1 MENKDVLK
9 LIYIISE
16 IFYKNGKY
24 GLERISLICRMI
36 KQVYDCKNFGTFDIS
51 QDVQRLEDFEIKA
64 LLEDVYE
71 DLFKIFN
78 RVQIRNLLESII
90 VLIRKF
96 SSKDIAQA
104 IQQLVDNDS
113 KSSNLIPTDDFS
125 IKIMQAF
132 AKEMNSGY
140 YIDPCVGSGRLLSG
154 LDAKSLIGYDI
165 NKYCKDIAE
174 TYLCLLENTEE
185 ENRFSLKLSAENFL
199 YLDLKSDNNLIE
211 KIFIFDPPLN
221 DQLEL
226 YGEMYQ
232 NLSANNIYSA
242 NNNIPSEY
250 AFLSKILFSVPDK
263 ENTSF
268 ICVFA
273 NNFLS
278 AQDKFKMTFR
288 RYLMNNSLIA
298 VIQSNFSENNKIQKL
313 ILVGKNRLDN
323 PHNSLR
329 YFITPKDKNISED
342 DISRIVQ
349 KCLNNETFD
358 EKEFYNIAKIKAYT
372 LQEIREND
380 YQISM
385 PQYFEDEVNPNEIKS
400 LSEIVDDLKTS
411 NQNLINTSHDLE
423 NLLNNLQTGEK
434 NLKKPFILQP
444 SKYTMKGK
452 KWYEIEKSEEA
463 TALKQ
468 IIETAQIINE
478 DSNLLEICFETNENS
493 IKQVLEWI
501 KILNKYNRIDT
512 KPDKLYINI
521 SKKCN
526 KNKERLYSIIKRY
539 YEKKTE
545 FLSKEQFNIYKIL
558 VDYYL
563 KYKFN
568 DKKHALNLDEYFES
582 DIYSALYTLKT
593 LGILQQISTSN
604 KNINI
609 KNIDLLSEIY
619 LPFKGI
625 VYYHNLEKGEESWNK

>member
-1 MENKDVLK
+1 MKNKDVLK

-78 RVQIRNLLESII
+78 RVQIRDLLESII

-154 LDAKSLIGYDI
+154 LNAKSLIGYDI
-165 NKYCKDIAE
+165 NTYCKDIAE
-174 TYLCLLENTEE
+174 TYLGLLENQEDVKSVSRV
-185 ENRFSLKLSAENFL
+185 NLFSKNFL
-199 YLDLKSDNNLIE
+199 NEALNFSYSTIDRT
-211 KIFIFDPPLN
+211 FIFDPPLN

-226 YGEMYQ
+226 YGEMYK

-250 AFLSKILFSVPDK
+250 AFLSKILFSIPDK
-263 ENTSF
+263 ENTGF

-288 RYLMNNSLIA
+288 RYLMDKSLIA

-385 PQYFEDEVNPNEIKS
+385 PQYFEDEINPNKIKS
-400 LSEIVDDLKTS
+400 LAEIVEELKEL
-411 NQNLINTSHDLE
+411 NNKLVNTTNFLE
-423 NLLNNLQTGEK
+423 NLT
-434 NLKKPFILQP
+434 
-444 SKYTMKGK
+444 
-452 KWYEIEKSEEA
+452 
-463 TALKQ
+463 
-468 IIETAQIINE
+468 
-478 DSNLLEICFETNENS
+478 SNLLEG
-493 IKQVLEWI
+493 IKNIQESNI
-501 KILNKYNRIDT
+501 EE
-512 KPDKLYINI
+512 PDIQSQNI
-521 SKKCN
+521 SETLQKNESVN
-526 KNKERLYSIIKRY
+526 KWFDDEYSDLNNAIGIFSNDKVLDWTPIDF
-539 YEKKTE
+539 KNTN
-545 FLSKEQFNIYKIL
+545 NIY
-558 VDYYL
+558 VD
-563 KYKFN
+563 
-568 DKKHALNLDEYFES
+568 
-582 DIYSALYTLKT
+582 DIYSCVYNLKLLYKAKRLRYRNGFLEIYSKENLDSYQEIKNFSDYIIEDNQNNDYIITMLNN
-593 LGILQQISTSN
+593 ISTKQIDIFNAFIKLHFDDENVFDKFTTSDVHSAIATFKVLGLLYVLPN
-604 KNINI
+604 VDNELEKYFPYIPLLNI
-609 KNIDLLSEIY
+609 K
-619 LPFKGI
+619 
-625 VYYHNLEKGEESWNK
+625 EEY